1 MAARGKRRSTQK
13 IEKGDDEAKN
23 EQSRKISRKVV
34 DKEVIELSSSLRGS
48 TMHDQR
54 LHVNFNGGASKEIGD
69 DFGKTTVVEPS
80 LKEVVTQMS
89 TMMNTLTNLI
99 ASQTKT
105 CYPVFGTM
113 PQTINLRN
121 GPADNFNPTLMPV
134 IMSGFSMPSGS
145 LERNLDS
152 SKKIRSNM
160 SSIHQAADSKSHM
173 ATKCCSMSPK
183 CKQTPPDDYVIRR
196 SLFTD
201 DGTGKKTATE
211 PVITSSLDKAVYVSY
226 FNPADRKLPLAN
238 ETAKILAWKPVLF
251 RPPADMALCK
261 DEVSVVTYVFGS
273 DMEDEELNSEIISQ
287 TNLWHANRR
296 VMYTLLPNK
305 PLVDEIINLTSSMLM
320 CDARKDTG
328 FPCLWFLPT
337 TFSQFALNWTHSPK
351 TLKRYYAEEYMGE
364 FESLCKIFVPM
375 NEDNMHW
382 NDCGVWVTTWMREC
396 QWRSN
401 YNIKVNDS
409 TRLRLAIDLVMNL
422 FNLKSQEVLEA
433 AKIYYNEIS
442 KKEERL
448 VKGLGSML

>member
-13 IEKGDDEAKN
+13 IEKGDDEAKM

-34 DKEVIELSSSLRGS
+34 DKEVIELSSSIRGS

-54 LHVNFNGGASKEIGD
+54 LHVNFNGGAGKEIGD
-69 DFGKTTVVEPS
+69 DFGKTTVVECS

-89 TMMNTLTNLI
+89 TMMNTLSNLI

-113 PQTINLRN
+113 PQTINLWN
-121 GPADNFNPTLMPV
+121 GPPDNFNPTVMPV
-134 IMSGFSMPSGS
+134 IMSGFSMPSGT

-160 SSIHQAADSKSHM
+160 SSIHQAADSILHI

-183 CKQTPPDDYVIRR
+183 CEQTPPDDYVIRR
-196 SLFTD
+196 SLFSD

-226 FNPADRKLPLAN
+226 FNPADRKLPLAK
-238 ETAKILAWKPVLF
+238 ETAKI
-251 RPPADMALCK
+251 PAVGYIMLTDMALCK

-273 DMEDEELNSEIISQ
+273 DLEDEELNSEIISQ

-305 PLVDEIINLTSSMLM
+305 PLVDEALFIEEML
-320 CDARKDTG
+320 DDSTFYANQ
-328 FPCLWFLPT
+328 T
-337 TFSQFALNWTHSPK
+337 THRP
-351 TLKRYYAEEYMGE
+351 
-364 FESLCKIFVPM
+364 V
-375 NEDNMHW
+375 NE
-382 NDCGVWVTTWMREC
+382 
-396 QWRSN
+396 
-401 YNIKVNDS
+401 S
-409 TRLRLAIDLVMNL
+409 TRLRLAIDLVMNP

-433 AKIYYNEIS
+433 AKKYYNEIS
-442 KKEERL
+442 KKEEQL
-448 VKGLGSML
+448 VKGIRNML

>member
-13 IEKGDDEAKN
+13 IEKGDDEAKK

-89 TMMNTLTNLI
+89 TIMNTLSNLI

-121 GPADNFNPTLMPV
+121 GPPDNFNPTVMPV
-134 IMSGFSMPSGS
+134 IMSGFSMPSGN

-160 SSIHQAADSKSHM
+160 SSIHQAADSISHM

-183 CKQTPPDDYVIRR
+183 CEQTPADDYVIRR
-196 SLFTD
+196 SLFCD
-201 DGTGKKTATE
+201 DGTGKKTVTK

-226 FNPADRKLPLAN
+226 FNPADRKLPLAK
-238 ETAKILAWKPVLF
+238 ETAKIPAWKPVLF
-251 RPPADMALCK
+251 RPPAEMALCK

-273 DMEDEELNSEIISQ
+273 DLEDEELNSEIISQ

-305 PLVDEIINLTSSMLM
+305 RLVDE
-320 CDARKDTG
+320 
-328 FPCLWFLPT
+328 
-337 TFSQFALNWTHSPK
+337 QFALNWTHSPK

-382 NDCGVWVTTWMREC
+382 YLLVIDIEKRHLILLDSKPCVSSRTRRRRCAKLMVLFIEEMLD
-396 QWRSN
+396 
-401 YNIKVNDS
+401 DS
-409 TRLRLAIDLVMNL
+409 TFYANQTTHRPIISEYPIIHPA
-422 FNLKSQEVLEA
+422 
-433 AKIYYNEIS
+433 EIGEQNDDS
-442 KKEERL
+442 
-448 VKGLGSML
+448 